1 MCYNVLME
9 EYQPLH
15 TDRHKSSFNLTLML
29 AMVVAVIG
37 LFSGGQGMFL
47 VVIGLAVAAWSWL
60 TTPSQYF
67 IYNDRLVIAYGR
79 PRVRHVNFEQ
89 IDQVDLLAPS
99 NRGIGCVCVLRP
111 VALCSSSPERP
122 REFQSKFQ
130 GALESHR
137 RDHPESWQ
145 GQEG

>member
-47 VVIGLAVAAWSWL
+47 VVMGLAVAAWSWL

-89 IDQVDLLAPS
+89 IDQVDLLALPIG
-99 NRGIGCVCVLRP
+99 NRLR
-111 VALCSSSPERP
+111 VRLKTGRP
-122 REFQSKFQ
+122 MFIQPREAEEFQSKFQ